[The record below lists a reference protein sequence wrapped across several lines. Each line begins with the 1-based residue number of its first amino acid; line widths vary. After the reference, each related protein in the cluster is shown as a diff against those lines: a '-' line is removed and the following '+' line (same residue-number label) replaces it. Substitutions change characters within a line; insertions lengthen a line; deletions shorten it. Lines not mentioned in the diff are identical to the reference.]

1 MSRFFIPKD
10 NITDGAARVT
20 GAEAKHI
27 MNVMRMGPGDHVV
40 FFDGTGREY
49 DGIIKETKTRE
60 VLITITG
67 ERPDKKN
74 RGELITLVQ
83 AIPKKD
89 KMDYIVEKS
98 TELGVGRIIPVVTQR
113 TIVRMDDSKAGVR
126 VSRWRHLA
134 LEAAKQCGR
143 PDVPDVSEVTALA
156 DVYKGLRANENVLMA
171 CLTDNTEDLGSVA
184 RGLAKGPVTVFI
196 GPEGDFTPEE
206 IKTAGEKGARLISL
220 GERVLKSDTA
230 GLYVLSV
237 LDYEFQKK

>member
-1 MSRFFIPKD
+1 
-10 NITDGAARVT
+10 V
-20 GAEAKHI
+20 
-27 MNVMRMGPGDHVV
+27 
-40 FFDGTGREY
+40 Y

-134 LEAAKQCGR
+134 LEAAKTMR
-143 PDVPDVSEVTALA
+143 A
-156 DVYKGLRANENVLMA
+156 D
-171 CLTDNTEDLGSVA
+171 
-184 RGLAKGPVTVFI
+184 
-196 GPEGDFTPEE
+196 
-206 IKTAGEKGARLISL
+206 
-220 GERVLKSDTA
+220 
-230 GLYVLSV
+230 
-237 LDYEFQKK
+237 